1 MPETTLS
8 SPILS
13 IQQIEQ
19 LTDQQLLQRIGERIA
34 QVRSAFIEIGKLIV
48 IWKVRHGD
56 GAIKR
61 LQTDLN
67 LPKATLDN
75 ARHTARIWEQFVV
88 GGYLTEDQFDRLRWM
103 QVLRLEGLAK
113 EGANLALAV
122 EDTLRRRSITNNSSL
137 NGQAFEDYIASHEC
151 PVISPTIAT
160 G

>member
-1 MPETTLS
+1 MSNLTLQPS
-8 SPILS
+8 ILS
-13 IQQIEQ
+13 IQQIER

-75 ARHTARIWEQFVV
+75 ARHTARIWDQFVV
-88 GGYLTEDQFDRLRWM
+88 GGYLTEDQFDRLRCGNW
-103 QVLRLEGLAK
+103 
-113 EGANLALAV
+113 
-122 EDTLRRRSITNNSSL
+122 
-137 NGQAFEDYIASHEC
+137 GQSFFIAFI
-151 PVISPTIAT
+151 VWIRGKKISDKDF
-160 G
+160 